1 MRSSPSCEAADVSQL
16 ATRRRMGGREGEE
29 ARRWRILPAFLRR
42 RSKTPVKEERQE
54 EGEAAL
60 VEEQSRKLG
69 MRGRL
74 SWTYGSVRRRP
85 EGEAVEGVGEEQ
97 VEEVELRPAAV
108 ERRDL
113 QRGSSHPGP
122 VAGGISKEEAKRR
135 LVSWRRTTIV
145 RKSSEQ
151 S

>member
-1 MRSSPSCEAADVSQL
+1 
-16 ATRRRMGGREGEE
+16 MGGREGEE
-29 ARRWRILPAFLRR
+29 GRRWRILPAFLRR

-60 VEEQSRKLG
+60 AEEQGRKLG
-69 MRGRL
+69 MPGRL

-85 EGEAVEGVGEEQ
+85 EGQAVVEGVGEEQ
-97 VEEVELRPAAV
+97 VGEAELRPVAV
-108 ERRDL
+108 ERREL
-113 QRGSSHPGP
+113 QRGSSHPGQG
-122 VAGGISKEEAKRR
+122 AGGISKEEAKRR